1 MPFQCSICDEPST
14 RICVRCT
21 KDACDNHIC
30 GKCLKCSDCCECEV
44 ALDATPRIALTV
56 HTPPAPELEVGAEA
70 VAEGEAVAETEEAEE
85 AAPLLSEVPEPDPA
99 ALAGPHTLDPPA
111 QDALALPVPEGE

>member
-30 GKCLKCSDCCECEV
+30 EKCLKCSDCCECEV
-44 ALDATPRIALTV
+44 ALDATPRIAHTV
-56 HTPPAPELEVGAEA
+56 HTPPAPEIE
-70 VAEGEAVAETEEAEE
+70 AEGESVVQGGSEPAPSLSEAPAPEAET
-85 AAPLLSEVPEPDPA
+85 APLPEPPLSEAPDPNPI
-99 ALAGPHTLDPPA
+99 GIGIA
-111 QDALALPVPEGE
+111 QPLPEGE

>member
-30 GKCLKCSDCCECEV
+30 EKCLKCSDCCECEV
-44 ALDATPRIALTV
+44 ALDATPRIATTV
-56 HTPPAPELEVGAEA
+56 HTPPAPE
-70 VAEGEAVAETEEAEE
+70 TEAESQAEPEPAPPPSEEPASEPE
-85 AAPLLSEVPEPDPA
+85 AAPLSLSEAPEPAPIPA
-99 ALAGPHTLDPPA
+99 AEPHTPAPPV
-111 QDALALPVPEGE
+111 LEGE

>member
-1 MPFQCSICDEPST
+1 MSFQCSICDEPST

-44 ALDATPRIALTV
+44 ALDATPRIAPTV
-56 HTPPAPELEVGAEA
+56 HTSLAPETESESQAAPGVSLPEAPAPEV
-70 VAEGEAVAETEEAEE
+70 E
-85 AAPLLSEVPEPDPA
+85 AAPLPAPLSEAPA
-99 ALAGPHTLDPPA
+99 
-111 QDALALPVPEGE
+111 GENE